1 MQVIRRGDRGPA
13 VVEIRAILT
22 TLELLSDRDTDLDAV
37 FDGPTEQAVRA
48 FQQSGGLTVTGD
60 VNEETW
66 RALDASRWVLGS
78 RVLAHEQPEPL
89 FGDDVRQ
96 LQERLL
102 ELGYD
107 LGRADSIFGRR
118 TATALANF
126 QREVGLVADG
136 VCGPQTMAA
145 LHRLGRKVIGGRPN
159 LLRET
164 ERFQSAGPALVGK
177 RIVIDPGHGGGD
189 PGVSVPDGALRWT
202 EADIAYDLAARL
214 EGRLAAAG
222 MRVHLT
228 RGPAPSDRL
237 TESSRASI
245 ANELGADLLISIH
258 LDGHSN
264 PVASGVATYHY
275 GQSHDGAVTST
286 LGERLAALVQREV
299 VTRTGLRDCRSHA
312 KTWDLLRLTRM
323 PAVRVEVGYLTSP
336 EDRAQLVETRFRDR
350 IVEAIVA
357 AVQRMYLPLDS
368 DVVTGSI
375 DVDELRSTTRGG
387 PVPFVQDRSTV
398 PA

>member
-48 FQQSGGLTVTGD
+48 FQQSSGLTVTGD

-222 MRVHLT
+222 VRVHLT

-357 AVQRMYLPLDS
+357 AVQRIYLPLDS

-375 DVDELRSTTRGG
+375 DVDELRSATRGG

>member
-1 MQVIRRGDRGPA
+1 MQVIRRGDRGHA

-22 TLELLSDRDTDLDAV
+22 TLELLDDPATDIDAV
-37 FDGPTEQAVRA
+37 YDAAVERAVRA
-48 FQQSGGLTVTGD
+48 FQQARGLTVTGE
-60 VNEETW
+60 VNDETW
-66 RALDASRWVLGS
+66 QALDASRWSLGS
-78 RVLAHEQPEPL
+78 RVLAHEQPQAL

-118 TATALANF
+118 TAAALARF

-136 VCGPQTMAA
+136 VCGPQTIAA
-145 LHRLGRKVIGGRPN
+145 LHRLGRKVVGGRPN

-164 ERFQSAGPALVGK
+164 ERFHSAGPALVNK

-189 PGVSVPDGALRWT
+189 NGVSVPDGVLRWA

-214 EGRLAAAG
+214 EGRLANAG

-228 RGPAPSDRL
+228 RGPLPSERLSESDR
-237 TESSRASI
+237 ASL
-245 ANELGADLLISIH
+245 ANELGADLLISLH
-258 LDGHSN
+258 LDGHPN
-264 PVASGVATYHY
+264 PNASGVATYHY
-275 GQSHDGAVTST
+275 GQYGDAGVTST
-286 LGERLAALVQREV
+286 IGERLAALVQREIV
-299 VTRTGLRDCRSHA
+299 ARTGLRDCRIHA

-336 EDRAQLVETRFRDR
+336 TDRALLTDPHFRDR
-350 IVEAIVA
+350 VVASVVA
-357 AVQRMYLPLDS
+357 AVQRMYLPIDS
-368 DVVTGSI
+368 DIITGALN
-375 DVDELRSTTRGG
+375 VDDLLRDNNNGA
-387 PVPFVQDRSTV
+387 RSAV
-398 PA
+398 SA

>member
-1 MQVIRRGDRGPA
+1 MQVIRRGDRGHA

-22 TLELLSDRDTDLDAV
+22 TLELLDDPATDIDAV
-37 FDGPTEQAVRA
+37 YDAAVERAVRA
-48 FQQSGGLTVTGD
+48 FQQARGLTVTGE

-66 RALDASRWVLGS
+66 QALDASRWSLGS
-78 RVLAHEQPEPL
+78 RVLAHEQPQPL

-118 TATALANF
+118 TAAALARF

-136 VCGPQTMAA
+136 VCGPQTIAA

-164 ERFQSAGPALVGK
+164 ERFHSAGPALVNK

-189 PGVSVPDGALRWT
+189 NGVSVPDGVLRWA

-214 EGRLAAAG
+214 EGRLANAG

-228 RGPAPSDRL
+228 RGPLPSERLSESDR
-237 TESSRASI
+237 ASL
-245 ANELGADLLISIH
+245 ANELGADLLISLH
-258 LDGHSN
+258 LDGHPN
-264 PVASGVATYHY
+264 PNAAGVATYHY
-275 GQSHDGAVTST
+275 GQYGDAGVTST
-286 LGERLAALVQREV
+286 IGERLAALVQREIV
-299 VTRTGLRDCRSHA
+299 ARTGLRDCRIHA

-336 EDRAQLVETRFRDR
+336 TDRALLTDPHFRDR
-350 IVEAIVA
+350 VVASIVA
-357 AVQRMYLPLDS
+357 AVQRMYLPIDS
-368 DVVTGSI
+368 DIITGALN
-375 DVDELRSTTRGG
+375 VDDLLRDNNNGAGRKAVS
-387 PVPFVQDRSTV
+387 
-398 PA
+398 A

>member
-1 MQVIRRGDRGPA
+1 MQVYRRGDRGHA

-22 TLELLSDRDTDLDAV
+22 TLGLLDDPATDIDAV
-37 FDGPTEQAVRA
+37 YEAPVERAVRA
-48 FQQSGGLTVTGD
+48 FQQARGLTVTGE

-66 RALDASRWVLGS
+66 QALDASRWALGS
-78 RVLAHEQPEPL
+78 RVLAHEQPQPL

-118 TATALANF
+118 TAAALARF

-136 VCGPQTMAA
+136 VCGPQTIAA
-145 LHRLGRKVIGGRPN
+145 LHRLGRKVVGGRPN

-164 ERFQSAGPALVGK
+164 ERFHSAGPALVNK

-189 PGVSVPDGALRWT
+189 NGVSVPDGVLRWA

-214 EGRLAAAG
+214 EGRLANAG

-228 RGPAPSDRL
+228 RGPLPSERL
-237 TESSRASI
+237 TESDRASL
-245 ANELGADLLISIH
+245 ANELGADLLISLH
-258 LDGHSN
+258 LDGHPN
-264 PVASGVATYHY
+264 PGASGVATYHY
-275 GQSHDGAVTST
+275 GQYGDAGVTST
-286 LGERLAALVQREV
+286 IGERLAALVQREIV
-299 VTRTGLRDCRSHA
+299 ARTGLRDCRIHA

-336 EDRAQLVETRFRDR
+336 TDRALLTDPHFRDR
-350 IVEAIVA
+350 VVASIVA
-357 AVQRMYLPLDS
+357 AVQRMYLPIDS
-368 DVVTGSI
+368 DIITGALN
-375 DVDELRSTTRGG
+375 VDDLLRDNNNGAGRTT
-387 PVPFVQDRSTV
+387 VS
-398 PA
+398 A